1 MCYNFFRYDQDIHVK
16 VIDNKNNTTLENV
29 ICTVTDGTGGSYV
42 LQNNPGIVKVRR
54 TSGAVLVDCKKEGYK
69 QLNIAVGDNF
79 NSVTLINVLF
89 WPGFIVDA
97 LSGSYKKYP
106 SHYLVA
112 MENIAPCAK

>member
-1 MCYNFFRYDQDIHVK
+1 MQ
-16 VIDNKNNTTLENV
+16 
-29 ICTVTDGTGGSYV
+29 
-42 LQNNPGIVKVRR
+42 
-54 TSGAVLVDCKKEGYK
+54 KEGYK